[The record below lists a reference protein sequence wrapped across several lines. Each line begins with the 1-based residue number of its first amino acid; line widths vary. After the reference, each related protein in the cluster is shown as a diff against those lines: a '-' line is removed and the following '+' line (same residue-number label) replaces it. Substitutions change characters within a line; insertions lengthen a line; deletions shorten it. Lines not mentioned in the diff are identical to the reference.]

1 MSSKN
6 SFAVLAEI
14 EEKPESKGSFATQ
27 LNRAINRDKFK
38 IVPMKPKPVLRDFE
52 VELIKN
58 VSAAK
63 FDSEMNRVASESE
76 KLIDFY
82 EDELFEMYEMFVKK
96 TLGISFEVF
105 CYLAS
110 ECTKTDFDI
119 NRFRYYKARF

>member
-6 SFAVLAEI
+6 SFAALAEI
-14 EEKPESKGSFATQ
+14 EEKPQPKESFATQ

-38 IVPMKPKPVLRDFE
+38 IVPMKPNPVLRDFE

-63 FDSEMNRVASESE
+63 FDSEMNRIASEFE
-76 KLIDFY
+76 KWTEFY
-82 EDELFEMYEMFVKK
+82 ESELQEMYEMFVEK
-96 TLGISFEVF
+96 TLELSFEVF
-105 CYLAS
+105 CHLAF